1 MDVSSLSIL
10 GLLHKN
16 ISWHYCIADVLQM
29 TKENFNFFFWGY
41 FEHLFFH
48 YFSFVYLLLHC

>member
-16 ISWHYCIADVLQM
+16 ISWQYCIADVLQM
-29 TKENFNFFFWGY
+29 TKENFKFFFWGY

-48 YFSFVYLLLHC
+48 YFLFVYLLLHC